1 METFFE
7 LVFQQGQKAIAA
19 YLDSITSLPTA
30 LEQLGLTTSRPTLVL
45 IGGASGLTD
54 QDADQLKTL
63 FQEVI
68 CPLAEAAGWSVI
80 DGGTDA
86 GVMRLIGQAYQKLQC
101 TFSLLGVVVQDK
113 AITPG
118 ATHTVDEDAA
128 ELEPHHTHFLLVPGQ
143 QWGDESAWIAQ
154 VAALLSPENASA
166 TIVINGGEI
175 TLKQDIPNSLK
186 HQRPVLVLAGTGR
199 TADRVAA
206 VATGQTSDAEIQ
218 SLIDSGLIVAI
229 DWLQNQDMLYQK
241 LQTILN
247 PSSKG
252 LSR

>member
-7 LVFQQGQKAIAA
+7 LVFQQGQKATAA
-19 YLDSITSLPTA
+19 YLDSITSLPTV

-45 IGGASGLTD
+45 IGGASGLTE
-54 QDADQLKTL
+54 QDAEQLKTL

-68 CPLAEAAGWSVI
+68 CPLAEASGWSVI

-86 GVMRLIGQAYQKLQC
+86 GVMRLIGQAYQKTQC

-118 ATHTVDEDAA
+118 TTHAVDEDAA
-128 ELEPHHTHFLLVPGQ
+128 DLEPHHTHFLLVPGQ

-154 VAALLSPENASA
+154 AAALLSSENASA

-206 VATGQTSDAEIQ
+206 VATGQTSDAEVQ
-218 SLIDSGLIVAI
+218 PLIDSGLVIVI
-229 DWLQNQDMLYQK
+229 DWLQNQDILHQK
-241 LQTILN
+241 LQAILD
-247 PSSKG
+247 PSSKK
-252 LSR
+252 RD